1 MVRAVRIGVPVA
13 VAVVGVIVLA
23 FAGGDPNIVALG
35 ALLIGVGGLIALTGA
50 IVRAGDRSN
59 QDRVAEEQ
67 ARDFFAQ
74 HGRWPD

>member
-1 MVRAVRIGVPVA
+1 MVRVVRIGIPVA
-13 VAVVGVIVLA
+13 VAVVGVIVIAL
-23 FAGGDPNIVALG
+23 AGGDPNIVALG
-35 ALLIGVGGLIALTGA
+35 ALLIGVAGLIALTGA

-59 QDRVAEEQ
+59 QDRVVEEQ

>member
-1 MVRAVRIGVPVA
+1 MVRAVRIGIPVG
-13 VAVVGVIVLA
+13 VAIVGVVVIVL
-23 FAGGDPNIVALG
+23 AGGDPNIVALG
-35 ALLIGVGGLIALTGA
+35 SLLIGVGGLIALTGA